1 VTGAAPPKSASV
13 DVKERQ
19 VLDILRMDI
28 TKELLRKMA
37 KEERCLFLAL
47 GHASNQVN
55 ALWKLVIVLTNGDE
69 TDPVKQR
76 LEGAQTQI
84 FVRLTIGAMQEA
96 WRLIEGRFL
105 KRPLGREYLPLL
117 DAQAAEALERLKKRF
132 GKLNRLAVIR
142 NNYAFHHPEIDEVE
156 AAFEKAASEEGSEDE
171 DWAVYFNKALLNTFF
186 FVSDFVLVHGMA
198 NALAEADVN
207 EAHKRLLGEMAPVA
221 NDLSEFTFGF
231 AAAIFK
237 RYVGND
243 LTMTLV
249 AKINDAPD
257 IDDLRYP
264 FFVETP
270 GLRNGR

>member
-1 VTGAAPPKSASV
+1 VRMAGLQEAVCV
-13 DVKERQ
+13 DIPERA
-19 VLDILRMDI
+19 VLDILRMDL

-55 ALWKLVIVLTNGDE
+55 ALWKLVIILTNGDE
-69 TDPVKQR
+69 TDPVRQR
-76 LEGAQTQI
+76 LEGAQTQV
-84 FVRLTIGAMQEA
+84 FVRLTIGAMREA
-96 WRLIEGRFL
+96 WRLIEDRFL

-117 DAQAAEALERLKKRF
+117 DPPAAEALERLKKRF

-142 NNYAFHHPEIDEVE
+142 NNYAFHHPEIDELD
-156 AAFEKAASEEGSEDE
+156 AAFEKAAAGEEGEDA
-171 DWAVYFNKALLNTFF
+171 DWAIYFNKALLNTFF

-207 EAHKRLLGEMAPVA
+207 EAHRRLLGEMAPVA

-231 AAAIFK
+231 TAAIFR
-237 RYVGND
+237 RYVGHE
-243 LTMTLV
+243 LTMTRV
-249 AKINDAPD
+249 AQVKDAPD
-257 IDDLRYP
+257 IDGIKYP

-270 GLRNGR
+270 GLRNG

>member
-1 VTGAAPPKSASV
+1 
-13 DVKERQ
+13 
-19 VLDILRMDI
+19 
-28 TKELLRKMA
+28 
-37 KEERCLFLAL
+37 
-47 GHASNQVN
+47 
-55 ALWKLVIVLTNGDE
+55 
-69 TDPVKQR
+69 
-76 LEGAQTQI
+76 
-84 FVRLTIGAMQEA
+84 
-96 WRLIEGRFL
+96 
-105 KRPLGREYLPLL
+105 
-117 DAQAAEALERLKKRF
+117 LERLKQRF

-142 NNYAFHHPEIDEVE
+142 NNYAYHHPEIDEIE
-156 AAFEKAASEEGSEDE
+156 AAFEKAAAEEGSEDA

-207 EAHKRLLGEMAPVA
+207 EAHRQLLGEMAPVA

-231 AAAIFK
+231 AAAVFK

-270 GLRNGR
+270 GLRNG

>member
-1 VTGAAPPKSASV
+1 MTDLPPAESAGV
-13 DVKERQ
+13 GPEERA
-19 VLDILRMDI
+19 VLDILRMDVG
-28 TKELLRKMA
+28 KDLLGKMA

-84 FVRLTIGAMQEA
+84 FVRLAIGAMQEA

-117 DAQAAEALERLKKRF
+117 DAPATEALERLKKRF

-142 NNYAFHHPEIDEVE
+142 NNYAFHHPETDEVD
-156 AAFEKAASEEGSEDE
+156 AAFEKAAAAQGTEDA
-171 DWAVYFNKALLNTFF
+171 DWAIYFNKALLNTFF
-186 FVSDFVLVHGMA
+186 FVSDFILVHGMA
-198 NALAEADVN
+198 NALAEPDVN
-207 EAHKRLLGEMAPVA
+207 EAHRQLLGEMAPVA
-221 NDLSEFTFGF
+221 HDLSEFTFGF
-231 AAAIFK
+231 ALAIFR
-237 RYVGND
+237 RYVGEE

-249 AKINDAPD
+249 AKVKDAPD
-257 IDDLRYP
+257 IDELRFP
-264 FFVETP
+264 FLVKTP
-270 GLRNGR
+270 GLRNG

>member
-1 VTGAAPPKSASV
+1 MTDLPPGEAAGVGPE
-13 DVKERQ
+13 ERA
-19 VLDILRMDI
+19 VLDILRMDVG
-28 TKELLRKMA
+28 KDLLGKMA

-69 TDPVKQR
+69 SDPVKQR

-96 WRLIEGRFL
+96 WRLVEGRFL

-117 DAQAAEALERLKKRF
+117 DAPAAAALDRLKKRF

-142 NNYAFHHPEIDEVE
+142 NNYAFHHPETDEVD
-156 AAFEKAASEEGSEDE
+156 AAFEKAAAEQGTEDA
-171 DWAVYFNKALLNTFF
+171 DWAIYFNKALLNTFF
-186 FVSDFVLVHGMA
+186 FVSDFILVHGMA

-207 EAHKRLLGEMAPVA
+207 EAHRQLLGEMAPVA
-221 NDLSEFTFGF
+221 HDLSEFTFGF
-231 AAAIFK
+231 ALAIFR
-237 RYVGND
+237 RYVGEE

-249 AKINDAPD
+249 AKVKDAPD
-257 IDDLRYP
+257 IDELRFP
-264 FFVETP
+264 FLVATP
-270 GLRNGR
+270 GLRTG

>member
-1 VTGAAPPKSASV
+1 ML
-13 DVKERQ
+13 DV
-19 VLDILRMDI
+19 LRMDI
-28 TKELLRKMA
+28 TGDLLRKME

-55 ALWKLVIVLTNGDE
+55 ALWKLVIILTNGDE
-69 TDPVKQR
+69 SDPVKQR

-96 WRLIEGRFL
+96 WRRVEGRFL

-117 DAQAAEALERLKKRF
+117 DAPAAEALERLKKRF
-132 GKLNRLAVIR
+132 GRLNRLAVIR
-142 NNYAFHHPEIDEVE
+142 NNYAFHHPAIDEVE
-156 AAFEKAASEEGSEDE
+156 AAFEKAMAGEGSEAA
-171 DWAVYFNKALLNTFF
+171 DWAIYFNKALLNTFF

-207 EAHKRLLGEMAPVA
+207 EAHRQLLGEMAPVA

-231 AAAIFK
+231 AAAIFR
-237 RYVGND
+237 RYVGHE

-249 AKINDAPD
+249 AQVKGAPD
-257 IDDLRYP
+257 IDHINYP

-270 GLRNGR
+270 GLRNG